1 MEFNEKLQKL
11 RTSEHLTQEELAEKL
26 YVSRTAISKWESG
39 RGYPSIES
47 LKAIAAESN
56 GRYVPLAT
64 AGTAETTLGAIY
76 RRFLRQVAAKE
87 QNEAAERA
95 AERYQVFLV
104 PGLVLLLAG
113 AALSKGRF
121 RHRPGLAHTKS

>member
-1 MEFNEKLQKL
+1 MQKHEGQVVKVKL
-11 RTSEHLTQEELAEKL
+11 EEQA
-26 YVSRTAISKWESG
+26 
-39 RGYPSIES
+39 
-47 LKAIAAESN
+47 LKAIAEASG

-87 QNEAAERA
+87 QSEEESRA
-95 AERYQVFLV
+95 AERYQFFLF
-104 PGLVLLLAG
+104 PGICCLLLG

-121 RHRPGLAHTKS
+121 RKTK